1 MTSQMKRKNFSF
13 IKVLIDNIPT
23 LGIGITRNFLYLLVS
38 QVIYKILAFI
48 AFILIARYLGPGGF
62 GWFSYALSFV
72 VLFTLMTDFGV
83 SDLLIRDVAG
93 EIEEK
98 KRKYIRNIATLKI
111 VFSLIAFTAIISSV
125 LAFEDRKD
133 MLIVIA
139 ILSLSMILDSYNT
152 FLKSIFRVFERME
165 YEAMSILLEGVF
177 KLGLILWAIRA
188 LSVNIVFIAQM
199 FLLTSIITLV
209 FTTLA
214 ANIRFVPLGLSFDFK
229 FWKRLFINSIP
240 FAILIL
246 FHTINFRIDIIML
259 SKMVTNVV
267 TGWYSVAIRLIEPI
281 LVIPVVFTAAVF
293 PVISRLSKTSRK
305 SLSEVY
311 KSSIKVLILCSVF
324 LVIFLYF
331 GARFFVP
338 LLFGPEFIKSIF
350 AVKILSCV
358 LVPVFLRFFLDS
370 FVLALKRPKI
380 LLMNYTAGTFINI
393 FLNLIFIPRFS
404 FYGACVATIISEF
417 IMIGFYF
424 LWLKRNLAAVV
435 IEGK

>member
-1 MTSQMKRKNFSF
+1 MKRKNFSF
-13 IKVLIDNIPT
+13 IKVLVDNIPT
-23 LGIGITRNFLYLLVS
+23 LGIGIARNFLYLLVS

-72 VLFTLMTDFGV
+72 VLFTLITDFGV

-111 VFSLIAFTAIISSV
+111 VFSLIAFIVIISSV
-125 LAFEDRKD
+125 LALEDRKD
-133 MLIVIA
+133 MFIVIT

-165 YEAMSILLEGVF
+165 YEAISILLEGVF
-177 KLGLILWAIRA
+177 KLGLILWVIRA
-188 LSVNIVFIAQM
+188 LPVNIVFISQM

-209 FTTLA
+209 FTAFA

-240 FAILIL
+240 FSILIL

-259 SKMVTNVV
+259 SKMATNVV

-293 PVISRLSKTSRK
+293 PVMSRLSKTSRK

-324 LVIFLYF
+324 LVI
-331 GARFFVP
+331 
-338 LLFGPEFIKSIF
+338 LL
-350 AVKILSCV
+350 
-358 LVPVFLRFFLDS
+358 
-370 FVLALKRPKI
+370 
-380 LLMNYTAGTFINI
+380 
-393 FLNLIFIPRFS
+393 
-404 FYGACVATIISEF
+404 
-417 IMIGFYF
+417 
-424 LWLKRNLAAVV
+424 
-435 IEGK
+435 

>member
-1 MTSQMKRKNFSF
+1 MKRKNFSF
-13 IKVLIDNIPT
+13 IKVLVDNIPT
-23 LGIGITRNFLYLLVS
+23 LGIGIARNFLYLLVS

-72 VLFTLMTDFGV
+72 VLFTLITDFGV

-111 VFSLIAFTAIISSV
+111 VFSLIAFIVIISSV
-125 LAFEDRKD
+125 LALEDRKD
-133 MLIVIA
+133 MFIVIT

-165 YEAMSILLEGVF
+165 YEAISILLEGVF
-177 KLGLILWAIRA
+177 KLGLILWVIRA
-188 LSVNIVFIAQM
+188 LPVNIVFISQM

-209 FTTLA
+209 FTAFA

-240 FAILIL
+240 FSILIL

-259 SKMVTNVV
+259 SKMATNVV

-293 PVISRLSKTSRK
+293 PVMSRLSKTSRK

-324 LVIFLYF
+324 LVILLYF
-331 GARFFVP
+331 GARVFVP

-350 AVKILSCV
+350 AVKILSCA

-424 LWLKRNLAAVV
+424 LWLKRNLAAVA

>member
-1 MTSQMKRKNFSF
+1 
-13 IKVLIDNIPT
+13 
-23 LGIGITRNFLYLLVS
+23 
-38 QVIYKILAFI
+38 
-48 AFILIARYLGPGGF
+48 
-62 GWFSYALSFV
+62 
-72 VLFTLMTDFGV
+72 
-83 SDLLIRDVAG
+83 
-93 EIEEK
+93 
-98 KRKYIRNIATLKI
+98 
-111 VFSLIAFTAIISSV
+111 
-125 LAFEDRKD
+125 
-133 MLIVIA
+133 
-139 ILSLSMILDSYNT
+139 
-152 FLKSIFRVFERME
+152 ME

-177 KLGLILWAIRA
+177 KLGLILWVIRA
-188 LSVNIVFIAQM
+188 LSANIVFISQM
-199 FLLTSIITLV
+199 FLLTSIVTLV
-209 FTTLA
+209 FTAFA
-214 ANIRFVPLGLSFDFK
+214 ANIRFIPLGLSFDFK
-229 FWKRLFINSIP
+229 FWKRLFVNSIP

>member
-1 MTSQMKRKNFSF
+1 MKRKNFSF

>member
-1 MTSQMKRKNFSF
+1 MKRKNFSF

-111 VFSLIAFTAIISSV
+111 VFSLITFIVIISSV
-125 LAFEDRKD
+125 LAFEDRKG
-133 MLIVIA
+133 MFIVVA

>member
-177 KLGLILWAIRA
+177 KLGLILWVIRA
-188 LSVNIVFIAQM
+188 LSANIVFISQM
-199 FLLTSIITLV
+199 FLLTSIVTLV

>member
-1 MTSQMKRKNFSF
+1 MKRKNFSF

-177 KLGLILWAIRA
+177 KLGLILWVIRA
-188 LSVNIVFIAQM
+188 LSANIVFISQM
-199 FLLTSIITLV
+199 FLLTSIVTLV
-209 FTTLA
+209 FTAFA
-214 ANIRFVPLGLSFDFK
+214 ANIRFIPLGLSFDFK
-229 FWKRLFINSIP
+229 FWKRLFVNSIP